1 MVIMGSL
8 MKETKE
14 ETISQLAARARAH
27 VHIHIQIRHTRMHA
41 LFWQFLTHA
50 VLHLTG
56 CWSPGTW
63 RDLHYIHIHKLVSHA
78 HMQSCVCSCACTA
91 PSVCSATLKPY

>member
-27 VHIHIQIRHTRMHA
+27 VHIQICRTHMHA
-41 LFWQFLTHA
+41 LFWQFTTSFLR
-50 VLHLTG
+50 VQL
-56 CWSPGTW
+56 S
-63 RDLHYIHIHKLVSHA
+63 
-78 HMQSCVCSCACTA
+78 
-91 PSVCSATLKPY
+91 TLQDVGPLGAGETFIIYTYTNW